1 MSNTTTLQSNIMKL
15 QTLEAQYTVVLN
27 QYKQAYQNYLQN
39 LNNYKTTSST
49 YVALKGKTFWGTS
62 ALTQGS
68 ATSQTA
74 CQTMCTSNSSCSGAT
89 FNPVKK
95 YCWTRTGDGV
105 IGSGLSTDY
114 ALITPLR
121 QSIITLQSI
130 NLQLLSINS
139 QITTLLQTVYPQA
152 STTMSQKNTKATE
165 LNNYYQTLV
174 QENNQIQQLLNE
186 YNTINQS
193 YQEADL
199 YTTEQNIRYRFWFLV
214 AVILMVITIK
224 TFMNTGTSEVPLLTA
239 IYWPVLFILFII
251 LTFNIQ
257 TPQGFLVWGI
267 LAVVAIISY
276 LWK

>member
-1 MSNTTTLQSNIMKL
+1 MSNTNTLQSNIMKL
-15 QTLEAQYTVVLN
+15 QTLEAEYTVVLN

-39 LNNYKTTSST
+39 LNSYKSTSST
-49 YVALKGKTFWGTS
+49 YLALQGKTFWGTS
-62 ALTQGS
+62 GLKQGT
-68 ATSQTA
+68 ATRQSD
-74 CQTMCTSNSSCSGAT
+74 CQTMCTADSRCTGAT

-105 IGSGLSTDY
+105 IGTGLSTDY

-121 QSIITLQSI
+121 QSIITLQSL

-139 QITTLLQTVYPQA
+139 KITNLLNTVYPQA
-152 STTMSQKNTKATE
+152 SSTMVQKNTKETQ
-165 LNNYYQTLV
+165 LNNYYNQLL
-174 QENNQIQQLLNE
+174 QEKNQIKQLLNE

-214 AVILMVITIK
+214 AIILMVITVK
-224 TFMNTGTSEVPLLTA
+224 TFMNRGTSELPLLNT
-239 IYWPVLFILFII
+239 IYWPILFILLII

-267 LAVVAIISY
+267 LLLISFISY
-276 LWK
+276 IWK